1 MKYLIFGRRKRGKT
15 YLVKKLIKD
24 IQIKNI
30 VWFSKYDFEVPSL
43 SDYEGIEN
51 ISYIGN
57 YEKGDGSMDF
67 GNIDIKDDTLYV
79 FDDVICSDCTAS
91 VTYNFAKKAKNTIIA
106 MQYPCGKKE
115 DIQDFDKIFSFY
127 EPYNGPA
134 LKEICKLV
142 EHETDEGLYEELSN
156 LKNNE
161 YKEYIPKR
169 LL

>member
-15 YLVKKLIKD
+15 YLVKELIKN

-30 VWFSKYDFEVPSL
+30 VWFSRYDFEVPSL

-57 YEKGDGSMDF
+57 YEKNDGSIDF
-67 GNIDIKDDTLYV
+67 GNIDVKDDTLYV
-79 FDDVICSDCTAS
+79 FDDVVCCDDTALT
-91 VTYNFAKKAKNTIIA
+91 TYNFAKKTKNTIIG

-115 DIQDFDKIFSFY
+115 DIQDFDKVFSFY
-127 EPYNGPA
+127 EPYKKSA
-134 LKEICKLV
+134 SKKICKLV
-142 EHETDEGLYEELSN
+142 EHETDEGLYNELSN
-156 LKNNE
+156 LKDNE

-169 LL
+169 LS